1 MPKAVTRKTKKTST
15 KKVKSPAKKVKPQ
28 PMPEAVEP
36 KKVKSN
42 LKKSELNEYRRL
54 LLARRKELADEMIG
68 LMKEQVS
75 STPKDTSGDLSS
87 HAYHMADQGTDA
99 MEREMAFMF
108 ASKSGRLVY
117 HIDEALRRIENG
129 SFGMCQQCHKPISTS
144 RLKAV
149 PHARLCIKCKESEEG
164 RRSAGK

>member
-1 MPKAVTRKTKKTST
+1 MPKTQVKK
-15 KKVKSPAKKVKPQ
+15 AKP
-28 PMPEAVEP
+28 
-36 KKVKSN
+36 S
-42 LKKSELNEYRRL
+42 LKKSELKVYRQL
-54 LLARRKELADEMIG
+54 LMDKRKDLMDEMGG
-68 LMKEQVS
+68 LMKEQVG
-75 STPKDTSGDLSS
+75 STPKETSGDLSS

-117 HIDEALRRIENG
+117 HIEEALRRIETG
-129 SFGMCQQCHKPISTS
+129 DYGLCAQCHKPISAT

>member
-1 MPKAVTRKTKKTST
+1 MPKSQVKKAKT
-15 KKVKSPAKKVKPQ
+15 
-28 PMPEAVEP
+28 
-36 KKVKSN
+36 N
-42 LKKSELNEYRRL
+42 LKKSELKVYTKL
-54 LLARRKELADEMIG
+54 LMDKRKVLMDEMGG

-117 HIDEALRRIENG
+117 HIEEALRRIESG
-129 SFGMCQQCHKPISTS
+129 TYGLCAQCYKPISAT

-164 RRSAGK
+164 RHSAVK

>member
-1 MPKAVTRKTKKTST
+1 MPKSQ
-15 KKVKSPAKKVKPQ
+15 AKKN
-28 PMPEAVEP
+28 
-36 KKVKSN
+36 KSA
-42 LKKSELNEYRRL
+42 LKKSELKVYRQL
-54 LLARRKELADEMIG
+54 LMEKRKDLMGEMG
-68 LMKEQVS
+68 DLMKEQVG

-117 HIDEALRRIENG
+117 HIEEALRRIESG
-129 SFGMCQQCHKPISTS
+129 HYGLCGQCQKPISAT

>member
-1 MPKAVTRKTKKTST
+1 MAKSHLKKT
-15 KKVKSPAKKVKPQ
+15 
-28 PMPEAVEP
+28 E
-36 KKVKSN
+36 
-42 LKKSELNEYRRL
+42 LKAFRKL
-54 LLARRKELADEMIG
+54 LMDKRKALMDEMG
-68 LMKEQVS
+68 ALMKEQVS

-117 HIDEALRRIENG
+117 HIEEALRRIEEG
-129 SFGMCQQCHKPISTS
+129 SFGLCVQCKKPITS
-144 RLKAV
+144 ARLQAV

-164 RRSAGK
+164 KVNAASQ